1 MNLYE
6 NRERNLKKKL
16 LLFGSVIAM
25 AICILLL
32 LSNIRDNISYHTY
45 VYEPDTPDAKSI
57 VIENC
62 KLLCVGSDFL
72 DLQKKDGSVMRYKR
86 AQNMEIFT
94 DESEKQYADLSDLQI
109 GNNQATFVMDRGH
122 IITKAYCG
130 EKQILDTVRVLIQ
143 SSDYGGRYHDELVF
157 TPACDMRI
165 ISGRKHTICKSGKPI
180 RITPGSSFFMTDHIV
195 LTPQNPDAVT
205 AFPNIRRAIGAA
217 YYSGSFEVIR
227 SEEGLILVNEIP
239 LEQYLYRVVP
249 SEMPASSP
257 IEALKAQ
264 AICARTY
271 AGMHILASSLRAYG
285 AHMDDSTSFQV
296 YGNIQQTDATNR
308 AVLETKGN
316 MLFAGDALCETYFYS
331 TSCGYSSGI
340 DVWHVDH
347 PQSYTYLK
355 AGSISRT
362 VLCTPQAL
370 SDETVFRNYLS
381 APHVQDYEV
390 DDPFYRWSY
399 TTKVEHSLLLTKVNK
414 RKEADEEMIIIAAK
428 DGKVLQSISALEVG
442 AFEGITVTKRLSGGA
457 MDEIEISYENATI
470 TVIGERNIREVLV
483 GTDPDI
489 RLNHDVK
496 SSVASMLPSAY
507 AYIDMIYREDQISGY
522 RVVGGGYGHGI
533 GMSQNAA
540 KHMAEDGMNCE
551 QILMS
556 FYEGKLREITSEK
569 GNQ

>member
-1 MNLYE
+1 M
-6 NRERNLKKKL
+6 KKKL
-16 LLFGSVIAM
+16 LLFCSVIAM

-86 AQNMEIFT
+86 AQDMVIFT

-143 SSDYGGRYHDELVF
+143 SSDYGGRYHDEIVF

-227 SEEGLILVNEIP
+227 SEEGLILVNEVL

-347 PQSYTYLK
+347 PQNYTYLK

-370 SDETVFRNYLS
+370 SDETVFRDYLS
-381 APHVQDYEV
+381 TPHVQDYEV

-428 DGKVLQSISALEVG
+428 DGKALQSISALEVG

-569 GNQ
+569 GNP